1 LGIRNWVLGKHD
13 QFRETNSK
21 LLIPN
26 PFTPQ
31 SLSILLSC
39 NRDVQDN
46 VSFFYFD
53 AMKKIIFP
61 YLASILL
68 FIGLPGLSVAQDD
81 VKTMHET
88 ARTFMRSG
96 DFDNAIL
103 VLIRALQQD
112 NNNLELQ
119 KDLVMSYYL
128 KRDYSRALAGVEKL
142 VERDDADVVTFQIAG
157 NVYKALEEVKECDK
171 MYKKALK
178 KFPKSGAL
186 HSEYGE
192 LLWALKDFSAI
203 EYWEQ
208 GIKLDPAYGGNYYN
222 AAQYYFY
229 TKDKVWS
236 LIYAEIFVNMESLS
250 ERGAN
255 LKQLLLQG
263 YKEKLFADAD
273 MMKGDEK
280 NKSEFAKAFLNSM
293 GKQASLTNKGI
304 TIESLTMIRARFILD
319 WFNSYASRYPFRL
332 FDYQRQLLQEGL
344 FDAYNQWLFGPSDN
358 LAAYDTWTKTH
369 LEEYNTFTT
378 FLKSRVFR
386 MPPNQ
391 YYQVN

>member
-1 LGIRNWVLGKHD
+1 MKKFTLSCLVTFILILGIPG
-13 QFRETNSK
+13 
-21 LLIPN
+21 
-26 PFTPQ
+26 
-31 SLSILLSC
+31 
-39 NRDVQDN
+39 
-46 VSFFYFD
+46 VSN
-53 AMKKIIFP
+53 
-61 YLASILL
+61 
-68 FIGLPGLSVAQDD
+68 AQDD

-88 ARTFMRSG
+88 AKTFMRSG

-112 NNNLELQ
+112 NDNLELQ

-128 KRDYSRALAGVEKL
+128 KRDYVKALAGVEKL

-157 NVYKALEEVKECDK
+157 NVYKALEEVKDCDK
-171 MYKKALK
+171 LYKKALK

-192 LLWALKDFSAI
+192 LLWAQKDYSAI

-208 GIKLDPAYGGNYYN
+208 GIKADPAYGGNYYN
-222 AAQYYFY
+222 AAQFYFY

-273 MMKGDEK
+273 MIKADEK
-280 NKSEFAKAFLNSM
+280 IKSEFAKAFLNSM
-293 GKQASLTNKGI
+293 GKQAALTNKGI
-304 TIESLTMIRARFILD
+304 TIESLTMIRTRFILD
-319 WFNSYASRYPFRL
+319 WFNSYAARFPFRL
-332 FDYQRQLLQEGL
+332 FDYQRQLLQEGM

-358 LAAYDTWTKTH
+358 LAAYDNWTKTH
-369 LEEYNTFTT
+369 VEEYTSFTT

-386 MPPNQ
+386 MPANQ
-391 YYQVN
+391 YYQAN